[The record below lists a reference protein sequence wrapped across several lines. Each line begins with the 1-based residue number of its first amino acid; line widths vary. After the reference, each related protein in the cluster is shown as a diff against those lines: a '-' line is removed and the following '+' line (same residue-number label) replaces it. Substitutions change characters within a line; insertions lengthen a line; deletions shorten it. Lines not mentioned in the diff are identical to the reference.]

1 VTKAAEEAAQ
11 AEKKR
16 DWLEQ
21 QRKRVTAEEEAAPAE
36 NESGTIQQQ
45 KKPYYECDC

>member
-1 VTKAAEEAAQ
+1 
-11 AEKKR
+11 
-16 DWLEQ
+16 
-21 QRKRVTAEEEAAPAE
+21 VTAEEEAAPAE